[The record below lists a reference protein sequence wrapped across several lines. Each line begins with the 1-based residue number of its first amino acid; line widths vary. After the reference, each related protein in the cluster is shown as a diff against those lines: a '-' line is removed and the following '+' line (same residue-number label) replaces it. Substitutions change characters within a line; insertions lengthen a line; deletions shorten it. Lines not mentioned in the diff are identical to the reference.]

1 MVCFVV
7 CRSCV
12 VYWFWMI
19 VFVFCKRFLL
29 RMIKVREID
38 FLIGVDV
45 FLWKFYVFFF
55 FLVLGIVLLFG
66 LVYVFIIFF

>member
-1 MVCFVV
+1 M
-7 CRSCV
+7 
-12 VYWFWMI
+12 YWFLMI